1 MLTFFRPSF
10 KSGVF
15 VIKDRDN
22 GKIVK
27 RILKSSDNGK
37 KLEFLDEAYVQET
50 YPQWFMDDASYQ
62 ERKNAIKKAKK
73 ERRAIRL

>member
-15 VIKDRDN
+15 VIKDKDN
-22 GKIVK
+22 GKLVK
-27 RILKSSDNGK
+27 RMLKASDNGK
-37 KLEFLDEAYVQET
+37 RLEFLDEKFVQET
-50 YPQWFMDDASYQ
+50 YPQWILDDATYQ

-73 ERRAIRL
+73 EKKVVRM